1 VAVGIGTI
9 GGGILVEHVV
19 QGQVCSVVVGTGSLA
34 NGRGRAW
41 WIVFICQGSSCLHN
55 EKIDIKS
62 VAVYIDLSVLI
73 SRRNRSYAFP
83 GAGKCVPRLES
94 RANNLKRFRTSWSTI
109 CYSTLVLIVC
119 NPTGKRN
126 YKDNHVWLKIR
137 TQFARPISGLCLP

>member
-1 VAVGIGTI
+1 MAVGIGTI

-62 VAVYIDLSVLI
+62 VAVYIDFCVLI

-94 RANNLKRFRTSWSTI
+94 RANNPTSNVSGPPGA
-109 CYSTLVLIVC
+109 L
-119 NPTGKRN
+119 
-126 YKDNHVWLKIR
+126 
-137 TQFARPISGLCLP
+137 FAILPLSSLFATPPEREITKTTTCGSK